1 MMIFMICL
9 CTFCHLNSALCVDLD
24 FKKGAFIENQMLA
37 LYKWLLMLQYQLD
50 QLDMGFFFST
60 TLGKKYTGHH
70 P

>member
-1 MMIFMICL
+1 MCWSWFYREKL
-9 CTFCHLNSALCVDLD
+9 R
-24 FKKGAFIENQMLA
+24 KGAFIENQMLA

-70 P
+70 PWCIHVYSLIIK